1 MASSEY
7 RCTCNASGALVRSAR
22 LDDKARPGSTKN
34 IRFGLTPSSNPVGG
48 ILEDVEMG
56 EGDVIR
62 RRACGGSG
70 YGSIAAFGFEDEY
83 EERVVSGVVSGLR
96 RIMGMWAVYKSR
108 RSSWDSVRVGRSS
121 IRRTGKGI
129 DARNEDDKRI
139 TCDGEDDGLSG
150 LL

>member
-1 MASSEY
+1 V
-7 RCTCNASGALVRSAR
+7 RNAT
-22 LDDKARPGSTKN
+22 LDDKARLGSTKN
-34 IRFGLTPSSNPVGG
+34 TRFGLTPSSNPVGG

-56 EGDVIR
+56 EGEVIR

-70 YGSIAAFGFEDEY
+70 YGNIAAFGFEDEY

-96 RIMGMWAVYKSR
+96 RIMGIWDVYKSR
-108 RSSWDSVRVGRSS
+108 RSSWDSSRVGRSS

-139 TCDGEDDGLSG
+139 TCDDEDDGLSG

>member
-7 RCTCNASGALVRSAR
+7 RCTCNTSGELVRNAR
-22 LDDKARPGSTKN
+22 LDDKARLGSTKN
-34 IRFGLTPSSNPVGG
+34 TRFGLTPSSNPVGG

-56 EGDVIR
+56 EGEVIR

-70 YGSIAAFGFEDEY
+70 YGNIAAFGFEDEY
-83 EERVVSGVVSGLR
+83 DERVVSGVVSGLR
-96 RIMGMWAVYKSR
+96 RIMGIWAVYKSR
-108 RSSWDSVRVGRSS
+108 RSSWDSSRVDRSS

-129 DARNEDDKRI
+129 DARSEDDKRI
-139 TCDGEDDGLSG
+139 TCDDEDEGLSG